1 MTPKILIKAR
11 TLTILT
17 CLLVALA
24 TPALSADEPGPA
36 AAKATPEADG
46 TSPWQTLADLR
57 TNLIEAG
64 PTRAEFTQT
73 YVPAGF
79 SGGERESG
87 AMSFDLPDCMR
98 WDYTEPYAKTFLLCG
113 DRAHYWNEEDRSGR
127 RYDVDRQEE
136 PGLDLLMLSVDTLRE
151 RYDATAEPQGD
162 GRVRVTLEPLTDVGS
177 LAEATLTVA
186 AGGDR
191 LSQLSYRDREGNL
204 TRFSLAEPT
213 PLADPDDVFLAPG
226 DVRWQD

>member
-1 MTPKILIKAR
+1 MRQPTHLRLPPILLA
-11 TLTILT
+11 
-17 CLLVALA
+17 LLALL
-24 TPALSADEPGPA
+24 ALPLSTTAGESDPSVQPDSDA
-36 AAKATPEADG
+36 
-46 TSPWQTLADLR
+46 SPWQTLTDLR
-57 TNLIEAG
+57 TSLIEAG

-87 AMSFDLPDCMR
+87 AMSFDLPECMR
-98 WDYTEPYAKTFLLCG
+98 WDYTEPYDKSFLLCG

-151 RYDATAEPQGD
+151 RYRAHREVEDD
-162 GRVRVTLEPLTDVGS
+162 GRVRVTLEPLTDAGS
-177 LAEATLTVA
+177 LAEATLTLA
-186 AGGDR
+186 AHGDR
-191 LSQLSYRDREGNL
+191 LSQLTYRDREGNL

-213 PLADPDDVFLAPG
+213 PLADRDDVFLAPG
-226 DVRWQD
+226 DIRWQD